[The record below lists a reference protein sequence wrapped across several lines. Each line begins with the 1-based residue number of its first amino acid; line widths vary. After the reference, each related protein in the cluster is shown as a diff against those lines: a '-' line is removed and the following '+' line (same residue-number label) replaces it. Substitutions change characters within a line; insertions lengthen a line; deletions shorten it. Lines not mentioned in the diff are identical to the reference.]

1 MPIPV
6 ESLDVDT
13 AGGLPD
19 RLLRPLV
26 LSRRTNVVDESDGSV
41 SAIWSSAEFLGR
53 FVRGSANESSDDG
66 RQATVTGWKLM
77 TNYGGLRAGDRIIDL
92 DEDREGLTGDDYPWE
107 VAGHPI
113 PMREQSAIHHYEVP
127 LRRVEG

>member
-6 ESLDVDT
+6 PSVDVDT
-13 AGGLPD
+13 AGGLPL
-19 RLLRPLV
+19 RLMRPLIV
-26 LSRRTNVVDESDGSV
+26 SRRTNVVDESDGTV
-41 SAIWSSAEFLGR
+41 SAIWTSGEFHGR
-53 FVRGSANESSDDG
+53 LVRGSSSEATEDG
-66 RQATVTGWKLM
+66 KQSAIGGWKLM

-113 PMREQSAIHHYEVP
+113 PMRQQSAIHHYEVP